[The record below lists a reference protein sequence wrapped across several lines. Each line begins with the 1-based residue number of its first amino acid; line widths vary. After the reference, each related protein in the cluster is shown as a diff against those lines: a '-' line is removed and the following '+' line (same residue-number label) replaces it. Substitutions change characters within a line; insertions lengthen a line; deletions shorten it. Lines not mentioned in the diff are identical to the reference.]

1 MSVAPQLDAIPVA
14 AIWYLS
20 VAAIVGGHIAAVV
33 LSHRLAV
40 ADAPARASLAGLPL
54 VAVMVGYTVLSLW
67 IIASPIVVEP
77 GAVPA
82 AITP

>member
-1 MSVAPQLDAIPVA
+1 VAPQLDAIPVA

-20 VAAIVGGHIAAVV
+20 VAAIVGGHIAAVL

-40 ADAPARASLAGLPL
+40 VDAPAHASLVGLPL

-82 AITP
+82 AVGS